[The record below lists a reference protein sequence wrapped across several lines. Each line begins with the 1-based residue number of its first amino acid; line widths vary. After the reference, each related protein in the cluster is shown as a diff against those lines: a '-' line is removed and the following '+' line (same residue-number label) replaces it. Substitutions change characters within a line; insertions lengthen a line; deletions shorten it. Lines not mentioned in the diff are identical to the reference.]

1 MVRIYL
7 IHTNTY
13 IASGDDHPCVHFQL
27 ILQINNSPCKLL
39 SMCTLDLAAVGFQF
53 DFLVSPPQLTNHICS
68 CNQQCKSSH
77 KPGSVPSAKSWKP
90 SKKRGEKWEFVESDW
105 DVKSRSVC
113 ASLAFIRPP
122 MAPLTAY
129 GTYGLWHQLWLFTC
143 GVTLV
148 GRVPALEYCSRHVSE
163 PLWQEHMTQ
172 LVSEWRGVFS
182 VTLQP

>member
-1 MVRIYL
+1 MCPRS
-7 IHTNTY
+7 NNF
-13 IASGDDHPCVHFQL
+13 A
-27 ILQINNSPCKLL
+27 NNSFCKLL

-129 GTYGLWHQLWLFTC
+129 GTLAYGTNCGSVHMRCDSRWQSACARVLFSACFGTPLAITHDAIGL
-143 GVTLV
+143 GVEGGVLGYPSTLV
-148 GRVPALEYCSRHVSE
+148 S
-163 PLWQEHMTQ
+163 
-172 LVSEWRGVFS
+172 FS
-182 VTLQP
+182 CDTNPTRPT

>member
-1 MVRIYL
+1 MCPL
-7 IHTNTY
+7 SNNF
-13 IASGDDHPCVHFQL
+13 A
-27 ILQINNSPCKLL
+27 NNSFCKLL

-90 SKKRGEKWEFVESDW
+90 SKNVG
-105 DVKSRSVC
+105 KSGN
-113 ASLAFIRPP
+113 SLSQTGTLNREAYAPVLRLLDHRWRRLRP
-122 MAPLTAY
+122 MA
-129 GTYGLWHQLWLFTC
+129 LWLMAPIVAQFTC